1 MEFLIALKLLTLVVF
16 FALIVMAL
24 MDAWIGPKPKHEE
37 AIDTLDQLAQQME
50 PAKESIKH
58 VRAIPCK
65 CGCRNLVATPI
76 KLFGYS
82 FHCRECSRYSLGFD
96 LKHAVSDW
104 NNNITQPGP
113 CPLI

>member
-1 MEFLIALKLLTLVVF
+1 MGLLIALKLMLFIVLFSLVM
-16 FALIVMAL
+16 IAL
-24 MDAWIGPKPKHEE
+24 MRMIRPKPLKPAENLS
-37 AIDTLDQLAQQME
+37 ALDELVKME

-58 VRAIPCK
+58 VKAIPCK

-96 LKHAVSDW
+96 LKHAISDW